1 MFSVPFSF
9 SYVLLLWTPL
19 PLSPLEESF
28 LISLSFFFFSFLSQ
42 TSFDNLIYNGAN
54 TMLCPGEGAVMDDG
68 EGRNENL
75 FSVPKKCTDF
85 WG

>member
-1 MFSVPFSF
+1 
-9 SYVLLLWTPL
+9 
-19 PLSPLEESF
+19 
-28 LISLSFFFFSFLSQ
+28 
-42 TSFDNLIYNGAN
+42 
-54 TMLCPGEGAVMDDG
+54 MLCPGEGVVMDDG